1 MSNGQNDNAGVDLAA
16 DERLAHRGPI
26 QQLLTRPE
34 IGAML
39 GLVGVWLLF
48 WLAAEQFGTAGGTA
62 NYLDV
67 AAVIG
72 IMAVPV
78 ALLMIGGEFDL
89 SSGSMVGA
97 TALLVILLTREVG
110 DLGGAGI
117 TAHLAVPLTLCFAL
131 GIGWINGTLV
141 QKTSLPSFIV
151 TLGAY
156 FMVRGG
162 KLAFTKL
169 FTDKVI
175 AEDFETAGGFD
186 FWHDIFGAA
195 WIRNG
200 HILESRD
207 IWFTLLLTF
216 AGVAGLAGLFELTFA
231 RNKTANPAMV
241 VTCFAGLGGVA
252 AGLIGLHTS
261 DGVGANW
268 FYSILLT
275 VGALVAVFGWCR
287 ARYESVGG
295 DLVRSA
301 LLLRASQPRAVAVM
315 VAAGVGALVIGIIA
329 AISMNAGPALN
340 EQELNGEARLD
351 LLGGSLGRFVFAAG
365 IGIVGVLAVLV
376 ATGKLRDWYP
386 TVGLIIVALPTL
398 SYMLTIQATRAILF
412 GGLAVVGI
420 LTFAAVAGRTR
431 PALLIPF
438 AMSIAVVILAF
449 FIRSEAVSR
458 KLRVELF
465 TVLLLIALLIA
476 CSALAGA
483 LSVRRSAAPPHP
495 ALHRW
500 TQVALVLGGVAA
512 LVFAVIEL
520 ADSDGVLYSFSTGV
534 FKGAVVALGV
544 YAVGTVVRM
553 FFSRDDGCGRSL
565 VSIAGVALGAAVTVK
580 VLFVVA
586 EEAAETATT
595 YFRVPILF
603 FILSAALGTWILAK
617 TRFGSWTLAVG
628 GNKDAARS
636 VGVPADRTKTILFM
650 LVAGSAWLAGMLTAF
665 RFTSVQ
671 ANVGDGNEFIYIIV
685 AVVGGNLL
693 TGGYGSV
700 IGAATGAVIWGM
712 ITQGIGFARWNTDWK
727 FVVLGALLLVAV
739 IVNNIVR
746 DRAERI
752 QPSGPADD
760 DSGGD
765 EQPAVQAAPEAE
777 ALTEGE
783 QAK

>member
-1 MSNGQNDNAGVDLAA
+1 MSDGQTDGQSDNGAVDLAA

-34 IGAML
+34 IGAIL

-67 AAVIG
+67 ASLIG

-117 TAHLAVPLTLCFAL
+117 TAHIAVPLTLAFAL
-131 GIGWINGTLV
+131 GIGWINGTIV

-151 TLGAY
+151 TLGTY

-169 FTDKVI
+169 FTSKVI
-175 AEDFETAGGFD
+175 AEDFETASGFE
-186 FWHDIFGAA
+186 FWEDIFGAA

-200 HILESRD
+200 HLLESRD
-207 IWFTLLLTF
+207 TWFAVLITF
-216 AGVAGLAGLFELTFA
+216 AGIAGLAGLFELTFA

-241 VTCFAGLGGVA
+241 VIFFVGAVGVA
-252 AGLIGLHTS
+252 VGTFGLHAT
-261 DGVGANW
+261 DGIGANW
-268 FYSILLT
+268 IYGII
-275 VGALVAVFGWCR
+275 VAAGALVAVLGWCW
-287 ARYESVGG
+287 ARYEPPSG
-295 DLVRSA
+295 R
-301 LLLRASQPRAVAVM
+301 LLRSPLRARTSQQRTVARMLAVSTAALVVSVVAAAVM
-315 VAAGVGALVIGIIA
+315 DAG
-329 AISMNAGPALN
+329 SERN
-340 EQELNGEARLD
+340 LD
-351 LLGGSLGRFVFAAG
+351 LLGGGFGRFVFAAG
-365 IGIVGVLAVLV
+365 IGVTGVLAVLV
-376 ATGKLRDWYP
+376 ATGRLRDWYP
-386 TVGLIIVALPTL
+386 TVGIVIVALPTL
-398 SYMLTIQATRAILF
+398 SYMLTVQATRAILF
-412 GGLAVVGI
+412 GAFAI
-420 LTFAAVAGRTR
+420 AAVLALSAVANRTR
-431 PALLIPF
+431 PAVIAPFVMAGTVSLLALF
-438 AMSIAVVILAF
+438 V
-449 FIRSEAVSR
+449 RSEATSR

-476 CSALAGA
+476 CFAVASAV
-483 LSVRRSAAPPHP
+483 STRRTVAPPHP

-500 TQVALVLGGVAA
+500 TQAALIAGGVATV
-512 LVFAVIEL
+512 VFAAIEL
-520 ADSDGVLYSFSTGV
+520 GDSDGVLYSLATGV
-534 FKGAVVALGV
+534 FKGALVALGV
-544 YAVGTVVRM
+544 YAAGTMWRM
-553 FFSRDDGCGRSL
+553 FFSRDDGCGKSL
-565 VSIAGVALGAAVTVK
+565 VAIAAVAVGAAVSMK
-580 VLFVVA
+580 LLFIV
-586 EEAAETATT
+586 AAEAEDTATT

-603 FILSAALGTWILAK
+603 FILSAGVSAWILAK

-712 ITQGIGFARWNTDWK
+712 ITQGIGFARWNSDWR

-765 EQPAVQAAPEAE
+765 EPPAVQPAPEAE